1 MDEDRQGWRKLREL
15 KIDKKKLSRR
25 VKKAEAST
33 TRHAHRFIIKRLDSI
48 RSVRRHVIS
57 WLLLVGVLIL
67 AVGAQFIWFQRSYQT
82 SAAAHGGT
90 YAEASLGP
98 IDTLNPLYAASSA
111 EMATAQLMFS
121 SLYQYDETGHL
132 QGDLARQVTTDE
144 SGKIYTVQ
152 IRSDARW
159 HDGTQLTA
167 HDVAFT
173 VNLIKDPE
181 TRSPLRINW
190 QDIQVEAVDD
200 ETVKFTLPA
209 VYAAFPHAL
218 TFPVVPRHILK
229 DVEPGAVRENTY
241 SQSPVGSG
249 PFQFRLLQN
258 ASSIDNTYKIV
269 HMTANEEYYQGAPML
284 SRFEVHAYQSSEH
297 IIRALRTGQVTA
309 AANLT
314 GADISQVD
322 DSVYDIATQPID
334 GGVYALFNMEA
345 PAVKDLAVRQALR
358 LGTDTA
364 AIRESLS
371 EKVPALDLP
380 FIQGQ
385 LTNVDAPKAPAPNN
399 QQAAQLLDEAGWR
412 LVDGVRVKDN
422 RKLEITVATTKSSQY
437 EETLEAL
444 AGQWRKLGVS
454 VLTNVVDINDPSTNF
469 VQNILQ
475 PRNYDVLLY
484 ELSIGADPDVYAYW
498 HSSQIGARGYNFSNY
513 ANGVADDALSS
524 ARSRLEPELRNAK
537 YRAFA
542 QQWLGDV
549 PAIGLYQAVAEYVYN
564 KNVSSINPSA
574 HLVTPYGRFEN
585 ILQWSVNQRSV
596 YKTP

>member
-1 MDEDRQGWRKLREL
+1 MDEQKQGWRKLREL
-15 KIDKKKLSRR
+15 RIDKKKLSRR
-25 VKKAEAST
+25 MKKAEVHT
-33 TRHAHRFIIKRLDSI
+33 TRHAHRFIIKRLDNI
-48 RSVRRHVIS
+48 RSVRRHIIS

-67 AVGAQFIWFQRSYQT
+67 AVGAQFVWFQRSYQT
-82 SAAAHGGT
+82 TAAAAGGT
-90 YAEASLGP
+90 YAEGSLGP
-98 IDTLNPLYAASSA
+98 IDTLNPLYASSSA
-111 EMATAQLMFS
+111 EMAAARLMFS
-121 SLYQYDETGHL
+121 SLYQYDETGNL
-132 QGDLARQVTTDE
+132 QGDLARQITTDD
-144 SGKIYTVQ
+144 SGKVYTVK

-159 HDGTQLTA
+159 HDGMRLTA
-167 HDVAFT
+167 QDIAFT

-190 QDIQVEAVDD
+190 QDIKVEAVDD
-200 ETVKFTLPA
+200 TTVKFTLPA

-218 TFPVVPRHILK
+218 TFSVVPRHVLK

-241 SQSPVGSG
+241 SQAPIGSG

-258 ASSIDNTYKIV
+258 ASSIDTTYKIV
-269 HMTANEEYYQGAPML
+269 HMIANESYYQGAPML
-284 SRFEVHAYQSSEH
+284 NRFEVHAYQSSED
-297 IIRALRTGQVTA
+297 ILRALRTGQVTA

-322 DSVYDIATQPID
+322 TNVYNVATQPID
-334 GGVYALFNMEA
+334 SGVYALFNMEA
-345 PAVKDLAVRQALR
+345 PAVKDKTIRQALQ

-364 AIRESLS
+364 AIRQVLS
-371 EKVPALDLP
+371 EKVGALDSP

-385 LTNVDAPKAPAPNN
+385 LTGDGVPKAPTPDTKK
-399 QQAAQLLDEAGWR
+399 AAQMLDSAGWKMT
-412 LVDGVRVKDN
+412 DGVRVKDG
-422 RKLEITVATTKSSQY
+422 RKLEITVATTKNSQY

-454 VLTNVVDINDPSTNF
+454 VLTNVVDINDPSVNF

-513 ANGVADDALSS
+513 ANGIADDALSS

-537 YRAFA
+537 YKAFA
-542 QQWLGDV
+542 QQWLSDV
-549 PAIGLYQAVAEYVYN
+549 PAIGLYQAVAEYAYN
-564 KNVSSINPSA
+564 KNVRSINPDA

-585 ILQWSVNQRSV
+585 ILWWSVNERSV

>member
-1 MDEDRQGWRKLREL
+1 MDEEGRGWRKLREL
-15 KIDKKKLSRR
+15 KIDKKRLSRR
-25 VKKAEAST
+25 MKKAEAST
-33 TRHAHRFIIKRLDSI
+33 TRHAHRFIIKRLDNI
-48 RSVRRHVIS
+48 RNVRRHIIS
-57 WLLLVGVLIL
+57 WLLLVGVMIL
-67 AVGAQFIWFQRSYQT
+67 AVGAQLIWFQRSYQT
-82 SAAAHGGT
+82 TAAARGGT
-90 YAEASLGP
+90 YAEGSLGP
-98 IDTLNPLYAASSA
+98 VETLNPLYANSSA
-111 EMATAQLMFS
+111 EMATARLMFS
-121 SLYQYDETGHL
+121 SLYHYDETGHL
-132 QGDLARQVTTDE
+132 QGDLARTIATNDG
-144 SGKIYTVQ
+144 GKTYTVTL
-152 IRSDARW
+152 RPDARW

-173 VNLIKDPE
+173 VNLIKNPE

-190 QDIQVEAVDD
+190 QDVKVEAVNDT
-200 ETVKFTLPA
+200 TVRFTLPA

-218 TFPVVPRHILK
+218 TFSVVPRHILK

-258 ASSIDNTYKIV
+258 ASSIDTTYKIV
-269 HMTANEEYYQGAPML
+269 HMTANEAYYGGAPML
-284 SRFEVHAYQSSEH
+284 NRFEVHAYQSSED
-297 IIRALRTGQVTA
+297 IVRALRTGQVTA

-322 DSVYDIATQPID
+322 TNVYTIVTQPID
-334 GGVYALFNMEA
+334 SGVYALFNIEA
-345 PAVKDLAVRQALR
+345 PIMREKAVRQALR

-364 AIRESLS
+364 AIREGLS
-371 EKVPALDLP
+371 EKVPMLDSP

-385 LTNVDAPKAPAPNN
+385 LTGSGVPKAPAYDS
-399 QQAAQLLDEAGWR
+399 QKAAKLLDEAGWKMT
-412 LVDGVRVKDN
+412 DGVRVKGGK
-422 RKLEITVATTKSSQY
+422 KLEITIATTKSSQY
-437 EETLEAL
+437 EETLEML

-454 VLTNVVDINDPSTNF
+454 VLTNVIDINDPSTNF

-498 HSSQIGARGYNFSNY
+498 HSSQIGVRGYNFSNY
-513 ANGVADDALSS
+513 ANGIADDALAS

-537 YRAFA
+537 YKVFA
-542 QQWLGDV
+542 EQWMADV
-549 PAIGLYQAVAEYVYN
+549 PAIGLYQAVSEYAYN
-564 KNVSSINPSA
+564 KNASSVNPDA

-585 ILQWSVNQRSV
+585 ILWWSVERRSV

>member
-1 MDEDRQGWRKLREL
+1 MDEEKRSWRKFREL

-25 VKKAEAST
+25 MKKAEAST
-33 TRHAHRFIIKRLDSI
+33 TRHAHRFIVKRLDNI
-48 RSVRRHVIS
+48 RNVRRHIIS

-82 SAAAHGGT
+82 TAAARGGT
-90 YAEASLGP
+90 YAEGSLGP

-111 EMATAQLMFS
+111 EMAAARLMFS
-121 SLYQYDETGHL
+121 SLYHYDETGHL
-132 QGDLARQVTTDE
+132 QGDLARQITTDS
-144 SGKIYTVQ
+144 SGKIYTVK
-152 IRSDARW
+152 IRSDVRW

-167 HDVAFT
+167 QDVAFT

-190 QDIQVEAVDD
+190 QDIKVEAVDD

-218 TFPVVPRHILK
+218 TFSVVPRHILK

-269 HMTANEEYYQGAPML
+269 HMTANEEYYRGAAML
-284 SRFEVHAYQSSEH
+284 NRFEVHAYQSSEH
-297 IIRALRTGQVTA
+297 ILRALRTGQVTA
-309 AANLT
+309 AASLT
-314 GADISQVD
+314 GADIAQVD
-322 DSVYDIATQPID
+322 QNVYDIVTQPID
-334 GGVYALFNMEA
+334 SGVYALFNTEA
-345 PAVKDLAVRQALR
+345 PIVKDKAVRQALR
-358 LGTDTA
+358 LGTDTTT
-364 AIRESLS
+364 IREALS
-371 EKVPALDLP
+371 EKTPALDLP

-385 LTNVDAPKAPAPNN
+385 LTGEDIPKAPASDS
-399 QQAAQLLDEAGWR
+399 QKAAQMLDQAGWKMT
-412 LVDGVRVKDN
+412 DGVRVKDGQ
-422 RKLEITVATTKSSQY
+422 KLEITIATTKSSQY

-498 HSSQIGARGYNFSNY
+498 HSSQIGTRGYNFSNY
-513 ANGVADDALSS
+513 ANGVADAALSS

-537 YRAFA
+537 YKAFA
-542 QQWLGDV
+542 EQWLSDV

-564 KNVSSINPSA
+564 KNVRSINPDA
-574 HLVTPYGRFEN
+574 HLVTPYSRFEN
-585 ILQWSVNQRSV
+585 ILRWSVNQRSV

>member
-1 MDEDRQGWRKLREL
+1 VDEQKQGWRKLREL
-15 KIDKKKLSRR
+15 RIDKKKLSRR
-25 VKKAEAST
+25 MKKAEVHT
-33 TRHAHRFIIKRLDSI
+33 TRHAHRFIIKRLDNI
-48 RSVRRHVIS
+48 RSVRRHIIS

-67 AVGAQFIWFQRSYQT
+67 AVGAQFVWFQRSYQT
-82 SAAAHGGT
+82 TAAAAGGT
-90 YAEASLGP
+90 YAEGSLGP
-98 IDTLNPLYAASSA
+98 IDTLNPLYASSSA
-111 EMATAQLMFS
+111 EMAAARLMFS
-121 SLYQYDETGHL
+121 SLYQYDETGNL
-132 QGDLARQVTTDE
+132 QGDLARQITTDD
-144 SGKIYTVQ
+144 SGKVYTVK

-159 HDGTQLTA
+159 HDGMQLTA
-167 HDVAFT
+167 QDIAFT

-190 QDIQVEAVDD
+190 QDIKVEAVDD
-200 ETVKFTLPA
+200 TTVKFTLPA

-218 TFPVVPRHILK
+218 TFSVVPRHVLK

-241 SQSPVGSG
+241 SQAPVGSG

-258 ASSIDNTYKIV
+258 ASSIDTTYKIV
-269 HMTANEEYYQGAPML
+269 HMIANELYYQGAPML
-284 SRFEVHAYQSSEH
+284 NRFEVHAYQSSED
-297 IIRALRTGQVTA
+297 ILRALRTGQVTA

-322 DSVYDIATQPID
+322 TNVYNVATQPID
-334 GGVYALFNMEA
+334 SGVYALFNMEA
-345 PAVKDLAVRQALR
+345 PAVKDKTIRQALQ

-364 AIRESLS
+364 AIRQVLS
-371 EKVPALDLP
+371 EKVGALDSP

-385 LTNVDAPKAPAPNN
+385 LTGDGVPKAPTPDTKK
-399 QQAAQLLDEAGWR
+399 AAQMLDSAGWKMT
-412 LVDGVRVKDN
+412 DGVRVKDG
-422 RKLEITVATTKSSQY
+422 RKLEITVATTKNSQY

-454 VLTNVVDINDPSTNF
+454 VLTNVVDINDPSVNF

-513 ANGVADDALSS
+513 ANGIADDALSS

-537 YRAFA
+537 YKAFA
-542 QQWLGDV
+542 QQWLSDV
-549 PAIGLYQAVAEYVYN
+549 PAIGLYQAVAEYAYN
-564 KNVSSINPSA
+564 KNVRSINSDA

-585 ILQWSVNQRSV
+585 ILWWSVNERSV